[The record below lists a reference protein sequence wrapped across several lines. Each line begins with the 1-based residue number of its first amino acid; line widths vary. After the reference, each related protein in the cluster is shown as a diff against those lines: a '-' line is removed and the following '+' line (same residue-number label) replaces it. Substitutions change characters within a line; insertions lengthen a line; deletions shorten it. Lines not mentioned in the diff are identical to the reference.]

1 MKKFIRI
8 YTTLLL
14 LVIFLGGCAYF
25 NMYFNA
31 KESYKEAEKKRKE
44 TNTIDKVLYENSI
57 KELSKILEFYPD
69 SKWVDDALLMMGLSY
84 LRQGENYKAQK
95 KFTELLKKYPDSDL
109 SDQAKVY
116 LAETEIALKNYE
128 EARRLISGIE
138 SENIDVEDYELT
150 KLNAEMNLS
159 LGDSLEA
166 LDMFIKASEE
176 SSEDA
181 MKISFYEKTADLARA
196 MGKYSVSSDYYKKIL
211 SLQTERPLIFET
223 TVKYSEALSRSGDI
237 EAAISV
243 LENIV
248 QDPDYVN
255 YTLQGN
261 VLLGRFYLEKGEK
274 EKTVKT
280 INDVLYNNPKD
291 RNNGPILS
299 EAVYYLGELFFN
311 LEKDF
316 EKAETMY
323 DSSGYYDRRNE
334 YYLKASEKLRIIR
347 ESKTL
352 KQRTE
357 RTISEINSLEN
368 KLDSL
373 EVVIRDSSLT
383 EEESSKLEKEAEL
396 SKKRLKT
403 LTDSGIDDKKKLAD
417 ILYFDMDLKDSARVY
432 YRQLA
437 EEKKHPHI
445 ASRSMLKVILSD
457 TLRYYQL
464 EDTLLNEYPE
474 THAANYI
481 REKRGLEPVT
491 VIEDSANYYFDQASE
506 KYLDSLYLEAVEE
519 YTEIAARFE
528 SAKIAP
534 EILQAAALIAE
545 KYLNDYDRALEIYRT
560 ITDKYSQ
567 SSQARFARSKISGD
581 AVARDKDRKD
591 EKDVSDSDRWYLMD
605 RRNE

>member
-14 LVIFLGGCAYF
+14 IVIFLGGCAYF

-403 LTDSGIDDKKKLAD
+403 ITDSGIDDKKKLAD

-445 ASRSMLKVILSD
+445 ASRSMLKLILSD

-545 KYLNDYDRALEIYRT
+545 KHLNDYDRALEIYRT